1 MFINVGDA
9 KIFATAFGSI
19 TSPVIL
25 GIGGWIGSWELWA
38 EPLAI
43 LSQNWRVIA
52 YDHRG
57 TGATVAPV
65 ESITFNRL
73 VDDVVAVL
81 ETFKVENCVLAAES
95 AGALTALGAALKY
108 PKQIT
113 GLVIVDG
120 MYFREA
126 PPEKDLFLWGLDKAY
141 SATLDRFV
149 EACVPE
155 PESDHIKRW
164 GRQII
169 DRASQEAAIA
179 LYLSAGEIDLRNQ
192 LSQIIQPTLILH
204 GDADSIVPV
213 IEARQ
218 LSEILPVSRLKILP
232 GAGHVPTMT
241 HPQEIAHEI
250 MNFFGSEP

>member
-9 KIFATAFGSI
+9 KIYTTSFGLT
-19 TSPVIL
+19 TSPVIV

-38 EPLAI
+38 EPFSI
-43 LSQNWRVIA
+43 LSQSWYTIA

-57 TGATVAPV
+57 AGATIASA

-73 VDDVVAVL
+73 VDDVIAVL
-81 ETFKVENCVLAAES
+81 DAYNVENCVLAAES
-95 AGALTALGAALKY
+95 AGAITALSAALKH
-108 PKQIT
+108 PKRIT

-120 MYFREA
+120 MYFRET
-126 PPEKDLFLWGLDKAY
+126 PPEKDLFLLGLRKAY
-141 SATLDRFV
+141 STTLDHFV
-149 EACVPE
+149 ETCVPE
-155 PESDHIKRW
+155 PDSDHIKRW

-179 LYLSAGEIDLRNQ
+179 LYLSAGEVDLRNEI
-192 LSQIIQPTLILH
+192 SHISQPTLILH
-204 GDADSIVPV
+204 GEADGIVP
-213 IEARQ
+213 IKEARQ
-218 LSEILPVSRLKILP
+218 LSGILSNAKLSILP

-250 MNFFGSEP
+250 MNFFGSDI